1 MKRAAWRPP
10 RSRKTV
16 PDNFISLLPRSVK
29 RPKLPTAGAAPRI
42 PVPAR
47 AVPRFGRPDILIADN
62 FWSNLKQFL
71 TERPVNVRERK
82 DAPFTQTSFGSGIGG
97 NLWEFLRLRPASRGR
112 VNS

>member
-1 MKRAAWRPP
+1 
-10 RSRKTV
+10 V
-16 PDNFISLLPRSVK
+16 
-29 RPKLPTAGAAPRI
+29 PTAGAAPAI

-97 NLWEFLRLRPASRGR
+97 NL
-112 VNS
+112 

>member
-29 RPKLPTAGAAPRI
+29 RPKVPTAAAAPPI

-47 AVPRFGRPDILIADN
+47 AVPKFGKPDILIADN

-71 TERPVNVRERK
+71 TERPIKVRERK
-82 DAPFTQTSFGSGIGG
+82 DAPFTQTSFGTGVGD
-97 NLWEFLRLRPASRGR
+97 NLKDF
-112 VNS
+112 